1 MICTLCICCTSKNG
15 FKNKRAGIS
24 NDENNKEKKPSLR
37 LSQSLVGLFL
47 LTKDIVYTS

>member
-15 FKNKRAGIS
+15 FKNTRAGIS